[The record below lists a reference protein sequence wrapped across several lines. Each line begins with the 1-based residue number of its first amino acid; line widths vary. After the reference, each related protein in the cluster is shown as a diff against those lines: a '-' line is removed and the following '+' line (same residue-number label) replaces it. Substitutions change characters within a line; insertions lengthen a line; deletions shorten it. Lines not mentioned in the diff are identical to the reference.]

1 MRGSVNL
8 MQGFTHILGVLL
20 TRSRS
25 QYAALIV
32 FFGVGLADYLFRTYL
47 FNAYSNFLQNIGTNP
62 DWSQLDVGFAP
73 IVWLSFFAII
83 LGSLTIVIT
92 FASQNVPKLIDL
104 YMDHWPSLLF
114 VWWAAACLVH
124 ALTIKVLSEVGVQI
138 ISSLVF
144 NFHVLLAVSLVIGF
158 PFVFSILRSTKT
170 SNVIENLL
178 EGSYSTLNQLAKKG
192 SGGKLSQHEH
202 AKIQYQL
209 FEEHNQLMDLLV
221 YVPFKEP
228 KAQVIEGIGALLRNY
243 VKLKPRIPDSFF
255 KVAERI
261 HDDISFR
268 TMKNQLAEVEKSHT
282 FYEQKSFRLIGNVYN
297 VFLDNGEFDLSTLC
311 VEQLSQVGKTAI
323 ECDDQE
329 LVDVIT
335 VRMNTYFRFA
345 LKHGQHHNEPR
356 NLYNLVFHYG
366 QFLGYLVEFQQVE
379 RVKTCIGYFVFYGQQ
394 CFNAIPRAKSL
405 AFILDVLVF
414 EMQKLM
420 LNIYQEKWDRELQR
434 ELLQKF
440 LVFDN
445 FQDMDK
451 NFAKQ
456 FFSQNHGIRLLHIG
470 LALFY
475 LSQQED
481 EFARTIAKDTIQDM
495 DLLGKDLFAKT
506 MSTIFARLQ
515 FSGPTFWED
524 TDRGNLNIYYTP
536 YQDEINS
543 FKKIQ
548 EELLAESEKI
558 ILA

>member
-1 MRGSVNL
+1 ML
-8 MQGFTHILGVLL
+8 QGFTRILGVLL

-25 QYAALIV
+25 LYAALII
-32 FFGVGLADYLFRTYL
+32 FGVMGLADFLFRTYL
-47 FNAYSNFLQNIGTNP
+47 FPVYTDFLLNIGANP
-62 DWSQLDVGFAP
+62 DWTQLDVGFAP
-73 IVWLSFFAII
+73 IVWLSFFAIV

-92 FASQNVPKLIDL
+92 FAAQNVPKLIDL

-114 VWWAAACLVH
+114 VWWSAACLVH
-124 ALTIKVLSEVGVQI
+124 ALSIKVLAEGGIQI
-138 ISSLVF
+138 IPSLVF

-158 PFVFSILRSTKT
+158 PFIFSILRSTKT

-178 EGSYSTLNQLAKKG
+178 NGSFSTINILAAKG
-192 SGGKLSQHEH
+192 SDGKISAHEH

-209 FEEHNQLMDLLV
+209 FEGLNQLIDLLV

-228 KAQVIEGIGALLRNY
+228 KAQVIEGIGALLRHY
-243 VKLKPRIPDSFF
+243 VQLKPKIPDSFF
-255 KVAERI
+255 MIDERI

-268 TMKNQLAEVEKSHT
+268 TMKSLMSEVEKTRT
-282 FYEQKSFRLIGNVYN
+282 FYEQKSVRLIGNVYN
-297 VFLDNGEFDLSTLC
+297 VFLDTGEFDLSTLC

-323 ECDDQE
+323 ACDDQE
-329 LVDVIT
+329 LIDVIT
-335 VRMNTYFRFA
+335 VRLNTHFRFA

-366 QFLGYLVEFQQVE
+366 QFIGYLMEYQQVD
-379 RVKTCIGYFVFYGQQ
+379 RIKTCIGYFVFYGQQ
-394 CFNAIPRAKSL
+394 CFNAIQRAKSL
-405 AFILDVLVF
+405 AFILDVLAF

-420 LNIYQEKWDRELQR
+420 LKIYQEKWDRELQ
-434 ELLQKF
+434 EEMLQKF

-451 NFAKQ
+451 NFAVQ

-475 LSQQED
+475 LNQQED
-481 EFARTIAKDTIQDM
+481 EFAKKIAKDTVQDM
-495 DLLGKDLFAKT
+495 DLMGATLFNKT
-506 MSTIFARLQ
+506 MTTIYARLQ

-536 YQDEINS
+536 YQDEISS

-548 EELLAESEKI
+548 QEFLLENKEKI
-558 ILA
+558 PA

>member
-8 MQGFTHILGVLL
+8 LQGFTRILGVLL

-25 QYAALIV
+25 LYAALII
-32 FFGVGLADYLFRTYL
+32 FGVMGLADFLFRTYL
-47 FNAYSNFLQNIGTNP
+47 FPVYTDFLLNIGANA
-62 DWSQLDVGFAP
+62 DWTQLDVGFAP
-73 IVWLSFFAII
+73 IVWLSFFAIV

-92 FASQNVPKLIDL
+92 FAAQNVPKLIDL

-114 VWWAAACLVH
+114 VWWSAACLVH
-124 ALTIKVLSEVGVQI
+124 ALSIKVLAEGGIQI
-138 ISSLVF
+138 IPSLVF

-158 PFVFSILRSTKT
+158 PFIFSILRSTKT

-178 EGSYSTLNQLAKKG
+178 NGSFSTINILAAKG
-192 SGGKLSQHEH
+192 SDGKISAHEH

-209 FEEHNQLMDLLV
+209 FEGLNQLIDLLV

-228 KAQVIEGIGALLRNY
+228 KAQVIEGIGALLRHY
-243 VKLKPRIPDSFF
+243 VQLKPKIPDSFF
-255 KVAERI
+255 MVDKRI

-268 TMKNQLAEVEKSHT
+268 TMKSLMAEVEKTRT
-282 FYEQKSFRLIGNVYN
+282 FYEQKSVRLIGNVYN
-297 VFLDNGEFDLSTLC
+297 VFLDTGEFDLSTLC

-323 ECDDQE
+323 ACDDQE
-329 LVDVIT
+329 LIDVIT
-335 VRMNTYFRFA
+335 VRLNTHFRFA

-366 QFLGYLVEFQQVE
+366 QFIGYLMEYQQVD
-379 RVKTCIGYFVFYGQQ
+379 RIKTCIGYFVFYGQQ
-394 CFNAIPRAKSL
+394 CFNAIQRAKSL
-405 AFILDVLVF
+405 AFILDVLAF

-420 LNIYQEKWDRELQR
+420 LKIYQEKWDRELQ
-434 ELLQKF
+434 EEMLQKF

-451 NFAKQ
+451 NFAVQ

-475 LSQQED
+475 LNQKED
-481 EFARTIAKDTIQDM
+481 EFAEKIAKDTVQDM
-495 DLLGKDLFAKT
+495 DLMGATLFNKT
-506 MSTIFARLQ
+506 MTTIYARLQ

-536 YQDEINS
+536 YQDEISS

-548 EELLAESEKI
+548 QEFLLENKEKI
-558 ILA
+558 PA